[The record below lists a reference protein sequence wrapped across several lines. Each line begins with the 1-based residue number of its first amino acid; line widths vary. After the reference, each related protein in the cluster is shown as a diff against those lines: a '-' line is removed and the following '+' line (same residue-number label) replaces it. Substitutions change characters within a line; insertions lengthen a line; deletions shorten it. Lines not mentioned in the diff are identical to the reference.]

1 MADQTNGPVE
11 TGAAMDYSEHD
22 KTYSMFLAGTKYTT
36 DPPRDAADRH
46 GGLLLHRRGRHFQCP
61 DVHRSQHR
69 RRHPGP
75 LKPLPHFEPDPE

>member
-36 DPPRDAADRH
+36 IH
-46 GGLLLHRRGRHFQCP
+46 LVTLLIAMAVYFFTGAGAIFSVLMFIVLSIGAVILAR
-61 DVHRSQHR
+61 
-69 RRHPGP
+69 
-75 LKPLPHFEPDPE
+75 